1 MTESN
6 DLLVDKSPQLT
17 PEDIKILYQDDN
29 IVIVDK
35 PSWLIVH
42 PFKRFHH
49 ERTNLMKLVRDRL
62 DQYVYPIHR
71 LDRQVS
77 GPVIFGLSSEA
88 AKEIQKHWHGDQT
101 KKEYITL
108 CKGQLEGNGQFNFPL
123 RDGKYKKKSLTL
135 YRVMAHLDDCSL
147 VRVEIKTGRR
157 HQIRRHFSRRMHHI
171 VGDRRYGHKDFNDK
185 FLNDYGLERIFLHS
199 CSLRIPNPWTM
210 KLVEVTSPLPEE
222 LRSLLLKKGLEE
234 TILADI

>member
-1 MTESN
+1 MDESN
-6 DLLVDKSPQLT
+6 DLLVEKTPQLT

-29 IVIVDK
+29 IIIVDK

-108 CKGQLEGNGQFNFPL
+108 CKGTLEGNGQFNFPL
-123 RDGKYKKKSLTL
+123 RDGKFKKKSLTL
-135 YRVMAHLDDCSL
+135 YRVMAHLENCSL

-171 VGDRRYGHKDFNDK
+171 VGDRRYGHKDFNDHFK
-185 FLNDYGLERIFLHS
+185 DEYGLDRIFLHS

-210 KLVEVTSPLPEE
+210 KLVEVSSPLPEE

-234 TILADI
+234 SILADI